1 MTRSTLNI
9 SNSVLSPEL
18 PAQDLARKWAVLLH
32 RRKVRIPAS
41 NLSRQLAPSKAR
53 ARRQRSPR
61 ENSAAEAVEEVAV
74 EHVGGHE
81 VDNQDKEIPNG
92 AVVEPAA
99 PVELPEVDAEVAVVA
114 EVAAVVV
121 VAVAAVELTEAAAE
135 PLTTQAATGA
145 TPASQSRSRS
155 PTSRV

>member
-41 NLSRQLAPSKAR
+41 NLNRLAPSKAR

-61 ENSAAEAVEEVAV
+61 ENSAAEAVGEVAV

-99 PVELPEVDAEVAVVA
+99 PVEPPEVVVAVAVVA
-114 EVAAVVV
+114 EEVAAVV
-121 VAVAAVELTEAAAE
+121 VAVAAVEPTKAAAE
-135 PLTTQAATGA
+135 PLTTQAATEA

>member
-1 MTRSTLNI
+1 MTRSTPNI

-32 RRKVRIPAS
+32 QRKVRIPAS
-41 NLSRQLAPSKAR
+41 NLNRLAPSKAR

-61 ENSAAEAVEEVAV
+61 ENSAAEAVGEVAV

-135 PLTTQAATGA
+135 PLITLAATGT
-145 TPASQSRSRS
+145 TPASRSRSRS

>member
-1 MTRSTLNI
+1 MTRNTPNI

-41 NLSRQLAPSKAR
+41 NLNRQLAPSKAR
-53 ARRQRSPR
+53 ARCQRSPR

-99 PVELPEVDAEVAVVA
+99 PVEPPEVVVPL
-114 EVAAVVV
+114 AVVV
-121 VAVAAVELTEAAAE
+121 PPHPVD
-135 PLTTQAATGA
+135 GG
-145 TPASQSRSRS
+145 PA
-155 PTSRV
+155 